1 MDASKVCACSY
12 CRTIALRSRLH
23 ALASLLCRRHDLHL
37 QRIPDSDSWV
47 HIGVLQGRDRG
58 FVNLTVP
65 QAYIASMQGEG
76 AQAHR
81 LPVPAQS

>member
-1 MDASKVCACSY
+1 MRASVCVQLLHDDCSWDTPE
-12 CRTIALRSRLH
+12 CAGFSSVR
-23 ALASLLCRRHDLHL
+23 RRHDQHL

-65 QAYIASMQGEG
+65 QAYMASMQGAG
-76 AQAHR
+76 AKAYR